1 MSHNA
6 ITSANSI
13 QVTNSIQVPGSVG
26 KRLASALDLEDG
38 EEDLHLD
45 SSLAEAAVSALTT
58 GSLTPLV
65 KEELKYAIQNKRLK
79 TGKEEL
85 KVDYSD
91 PKPEKVNMKQMI
103 FCSIRNMI

>member
-1 MSHNA
+1 M
-6 ITSANSI
+6 
-13 QVTNSIQVPGSVG
+13 PGTVG
-26 KRLASALDLEDG
+26 KRLASALDIEYDAEG
-38 EEDLHLD
+38 LHLD

-85 KVDYSD
+85 KVDYAD
-91 PKPEKVNMKQMI
+91 PKPEKVR
-103 FCSIRNMI
+103 SINNLTVVL